1 MISDNSTEMRNPIFD
16 YEIINNVFK
25 YESNTLDTI
34 SKKNIK
40 KGNYINVYFNNSES
54 NPVLINCLPNEK
66 VSDFNQ
72 KIQRKIWR

>member
-34 SKKNIK
+34 SKKTLK
-40 KGNYINVYFNNSES
+40 KAI
-54 NPVLINCLPNEK
+54 I
-66 VSDFNQ
+66 
-72 KIQRKIWR
+72 